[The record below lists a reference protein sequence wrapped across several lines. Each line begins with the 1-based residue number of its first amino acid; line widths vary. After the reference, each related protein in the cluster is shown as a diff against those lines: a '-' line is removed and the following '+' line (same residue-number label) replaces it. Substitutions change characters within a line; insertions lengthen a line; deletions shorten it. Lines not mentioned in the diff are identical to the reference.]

1 MPEANADTKPEAVDA
16 LLVDGD
22 RVPCARALYGVGP
35 RPVVSDVEGE
45 ASLLHVSLNLLWH
58 IHCCSMC

>member
-1 MPEANADTKPEAVDA
+1 MPETNADTKPEAVDA
-16 LLVDGD
+16 LLVNGD

-45 ASLLHVSLNLLWH
+45 ASLLHVSLARNDVT
-58 IHCCSMC
+58 HCCSMC